1 MAGAAEQHVSHQQ
14 HRRAMTKAR
23 LKHLRDPELSDHEVH
38 FIGMIFI
45 QWASLEHEVFVQTV
59 RTFDPGT
66 GDVPELPKE
75 MNNIQFTAVLEL
87 WRKRVAEKAAKGR
100 AKVLERQ
107 YQKIVK
113 LKEARDALAHG
124 MWHWSPEDLGRV
136 STVRVKKR
144 QIITSHFSAKSLGNM
159 ASELGEINF
168 KIRFPGG
175 LIDLARA
182 RMQEGGYMS
191 RRAVAMFSGAPV
203 DDDGYPTGHPASSG
217 RRRARRAD
225 G

>member
-1 MAGAAEQHVSHQQ
+1 
-14 HRRAMTKAR
+14 MTKAR
-23 LKHLRDPELSDHEVH
+23 LKHIWDPQLSDHEVH
-38 FIGMIFI
+38 FVGMIFI

-59 RTFDPGT
+59 LTFDPGT
-66 GDVPELPKE
+66 GEAPELPKE

-87 WRKRVAEKAAKGR
+87 WKERVAAKAPKGR
-100 AKVLERQ
+100 AKVLQLQ
-107 YQKIVK
+107 YQKIIK
-113 LKEARDALAHG
+113 LKAARDALAHG
-124 MWHWSPEDLGRV
+124 MWQWSPQDLGRI

-144 QIITSHFSAKSLGNM
+144 QIITTHFSAKSLGDI

-182 RMQEGGYMS
+182 RMQEGGYVS
-191 RRAVAMFSGAPV
+191 RRAVAMFSEAPV
-203 DDDGYPTGHPASSG
+203 DGDGFPTGHPTSSG
-217 RRRARRAD
+217 SRRARRAD